1 MVGSVAIDITE
12 LKTAEAALRE
22 SEERYRTLFATI
34 DDGFC
39 IIERVTD
46 AAGETVDFRYVE
58 ANRAFGV
65 HAGVSDVVGRTI
77 REAFPGEPNEWI
89 ETYAEILR
97 TGKALRFERALVTQS
112 RVLEVNAFR
121 VADGS
126 GLRVAVV
133 FKDISERRRA
143 AEALHDSDRHKSEF
157 LAMLA
162 HELRNPLAP
171 IRASLDV
178 MRLARPS
185 GPPNPTVAAAED
197 VLGRQ
202 VEQMV
207 RLVDDLLDAGRISRG
222 KLVLRREQVELG
234 PLIERA
240 VDAVRPLFAAQGLT
254 LAVRMQP
261 EPIFVHADPTRLA
274 QIIGNLLNNAAKFT
288 DRDGYVWLTVEL
300 ATDTR
305 EGRDGAASSP
315 AGRDVLVRVRDTG
328 IGIASDQLSRI
339 FDMFAQVDTSLE
351 RPSMG
356 LGIGLT
362 LVRTLARMHD
372 GWVEVRSRG
381 IGHGSEFEVR
391 LPTVQPQTIAAAPDD
406 RVPLPSLRVLIVD
419 DNVDGAE
426 MLGQMLSLGGH
437 ETHLAHD
444 GLAAVE
450 AAAVLRPDVI
460 LMDIGLPRMDGYE
473 AARAIRAQG
482 ATPPPLLVALT
493 GWGQDEDR
501 QRSEAAGFDAHVV
514 KPIEEAALTRLLASL
529 GAGQTR
535 GEAAAEA
542 VATPRRVH

>member
-1 MVGSVAIDITE
+1 
-12 LKTAEAALRE
+12 
-22 SEERYRTLFATI
+22 
-34 DDGFC
+34 
-39 IIERVTD
+39 
-46 AAGETVDFRYVE
+46 
-58 ANRAFGV
+58 
-65 HAGVSDVVGRTI
+65 
-77 REAFPGEPNEWI
+77 
-89 ETYAEILR
+89 
-97 TGKALRFERALVTQS
+97 
-112 RVLEVNAFR
+112 
-121 VADGS
+121 
-126 GLRVAVV
+126 
-133 FKDISERRRA
+133 
-143 AEALHDSDRHKSEF
+143 
-157 LAMLA
+157 
-162 HELRNPLAP
+162 
-171 IRASLDV
+171 
-178 MRLARPS
+178 
-185 GPPNPTVAAAED
+185 
-197 VLGRQ
+197 
-202 VEQMV
+202 
-207 RLVDDLLDAGRISRG
+207 
-222 KLVLRREQVELG
+222 
-234 PLIERA
+234 
-240 VDAVRPLFAAQGLT
+240 
-254 LAVRMQP
+254 
-261 EPIFVHADPTRLA
+261 
-274 QIIGNLLNNAAKFT
+274 
-288 DRDGYVWLTVEL
+288 
-300 ATDTR
+300 
-305 EGRDGAASSP
+305 
-315 AGRDVLVRVRDTG
+315 VRVRDTG

-391 LPTVQPQTIAAAPDD
+391 LPTVHPQTIAAAPDD
-406 RVPLPSLRVLIVD
+406 RVLLPSLCVLIVD

-450 AAAVLRPDVI
+450 AAAALRPDVI
-460 LMDIGLPRMDGYE
+460 LMDIGLPRMNGYE